1 LPSSE
6 STSAIQQARGAMS
19 HIFRV
24 ALLAFFCL
32 LGCGSVAITKPH
44 FVFVGEAMLPLLLS
58 LSPAAVFAD
67 ADVEED
73 ASNAEDANAGV
84 ADDAEVSEKMIG
96 EALPET
102 MMKEMDRDKD
112 GFLSLVELM
121 LEADAEVE
129 ESEKKLLEKAFST
142 ADVDQDGK
150 LSAAELPTAIKEYE
164 TLSEAE
170 GDGSRS
176 LAEADGREDI
186 NNADDTNAG
195 TLDDAK
201 GGDITD
207 EEATPEAIMEE
218 MDKDKDG
225 FLSLVEIMPDADAE
239 EEQDKKLMEK
249 AFSTADADKDGRLS
263 AAELPVAMKEYEK
276 VLSEAELEDIENNSK
291 L

>member
-1 LPSSE
+1 
-6 STSAIQQARGAMS
+6 
-19 HIFRV
+19 
-24 ALLAFFCL
+24 
-32 LGCGSVAITKPH
+32 
-44 FVFVGEAMLPLLLS
+44 
-58 LSPAAVFAD
+58 
-67 ADVEED
+67 
-73 ASNAEDANAGV
+73 
-84 ADDAEVSEKMIG
+84 
-96 EALPET
+96 
-102 MMKEMDRDKD
+102 MMKEMDKDKD

-121 LEADAEVE
+121 HEADAEVA

-170 GDGSRS
+170 GAGSRS
-176 LAEADGREDI
+176 LAEADGKEDI

-225 FLSLVEIMPDADAE
+225 FLSLVEIMPDAYAE
-239 EEQDKKLMEK
+239 EEQDRKLMEK
-249 AFSTADADKDGRLS
+249 AFG
-263 AAELPVAMKEYEK
+263 
-276 VLSEAELEDIENNSK
+276 
-291 L
+291 